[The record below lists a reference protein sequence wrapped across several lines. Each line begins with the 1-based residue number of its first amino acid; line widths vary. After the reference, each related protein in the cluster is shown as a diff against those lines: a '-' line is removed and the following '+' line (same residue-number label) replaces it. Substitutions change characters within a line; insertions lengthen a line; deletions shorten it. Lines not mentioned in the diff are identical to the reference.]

1 MWIDEKQQRLAALN
15 GHLMEDVKF
24 GAGLLGHLNKGGNF
38 GVRQAEVAPGHW
50 DMTVMGVD
58 MKGKVLLFKTISVQQ
73 TENRSDFHR
82 VPDDLTMA
90 QAADLL
96 NGEIVVVSNR

>member
-1 MWIDEKQQRLAALN
+1 MVTTFRASS
-15 GHLMEDVKF
+15 
-24 GAGLLGHLNKGGNF
+24 NKGGKF
-38 GVRQAEVAPGHW
+38 GVMQAEVAPGHW

-58 MKGKVLLFKTISVQQ
+58 MKGKVLLFKTISAQQ
-73 TENRSDFHR
+73 TENRRDFHR

-96 NGEIVVVSNR
+96 NREIVVVSKVGQRSLGSVPQVE